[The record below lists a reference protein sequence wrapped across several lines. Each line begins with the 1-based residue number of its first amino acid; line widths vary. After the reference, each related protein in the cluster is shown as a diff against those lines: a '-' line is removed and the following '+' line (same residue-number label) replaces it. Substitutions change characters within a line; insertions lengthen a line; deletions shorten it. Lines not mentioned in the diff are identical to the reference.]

1 MQADFVILTIF
12 QADYCSVEIKKSQ
25 SADLE
30 GRRLQRLLLG
40 VVVALACVFVA
51 LEYSIE
57 PDDPLDDPE
66 LLARL
71 DSEMELPP
79 MLQEE
84 SELMLAPKAEPKPAT
99 KLVVVEE
106 EAESEPEQDDE
117 PVETDMDDDMNVTD
131 EEITEIEPPA
141 PADDDVVSFR
151 VVEELP
157 QFPGGPV
164 ELMKWLTRNLK
175 YPKALESQKI
185 QGKVVAE
192 FIVNKD
198 GSVTDVKV
206 VSSLHPLCDNEVLR
220 VLRMMPRWTAGIE
233 NDQPCRTKVC
243 IPVVFRI

>member
-1 MQADFVILTIF
+1 V
-12 QADYCSVEIKKSQ
+12 
-25 SADLE
+25 
-30 GRRLQRLLLG
+30 
-40 VVVALACVFVA
+40 
-51 LEYSIE
+51 E

-79 MLQEE
+79 ILQEE
-84 SELMLAPKAEPKPAT
+84 SELMLAPHAEPKPAT
-99 KLVVVEE
+99 ILVVVEE

-117 PVETDMDDDMNVTD
+117 PVETDLDDDMNVTD
-131 EEITEIEPPA
+131 EEITEIEPPE
-141 PADDDVVSFR
+141 PVDDDVVSFS

-157 QFPGGPV
+157 QFPGGPM

-206 VSSLHPLCDNEVLR
+206 VGSLHPLCDNEVLR
-220 VLRMMPRWTAGIE
+220 VLRMMPRWTAGLE
-233 NDQPCRTKVC
+233 NDEPCRTKVC
-243 IPVVFRI
+243 IPVVFKI